1 MTAVISSGKRI
12 RVYRSERRSEQARQ
26 TRQRIVRAAHAA
38 FLASGYA
45 GTTVHDIATAAGVS
59 VKTVEAVFGT
69 KRRVL
74 KAVIDVATAGD
85 DLPVAVLQREAA
97 RAAEATTDPVTFL
110 AIVARAVATVAEN
123 VADILVVVDQ
133 GAAVDEELS
142 AVAAQL
148 DEQRTVIATWIVEN
162 LTRRAALQP
171 GLTERTAIDTVW
183 LLLDPVVFRRLTRDR
198 HWSTDDFRTWLTT
211 SLRLV
216 LLAPQ
221 KSPRSSGAGPA

>member
-1 MTAVISSGKRI
+1 MAAVTTSGKRI
-12 RVYRSERRSEQARQ
+12 RAYRSERRSELARQ
-26 TRQRIVRAAHAA
+26 TRQRILHAAHAA

-74 KAVIDVATAGD
+74 KAVIDVVTAGD

-97 RAAEATTDPVTFL
+97 RAAEATPDPVT
-110 AIVARAVATVAEN
+110 
-123 VADILVVVDQ
+123 
-133 GAAVDEELS
+133 
-142 AVAAQL
+142 
-148 DEQRTVIATWIVEN
+148 
-162 LTRRAALQP
+162 
-171 GLTERTAIDTVW
+171 LTERTAIDTVW
-183 LLLDPVVFRRLTRDR
+183 LLLAPVVFRRLTRDR
-198 HWSTDDFRTWLTT
+198 HWSTDDFRTWVTT

-221 KSPRSSGAGPA
+221 MSPRSSGAG

>member
-1 MTAVISSGKRI
+1 M
-12 RVYRSERRSEQARQ
+12 
-26 TRQRIVRAAHAA
+26 
-38 FLASGYA
+38 
-45 GTTVHDIATAAGVS
+45 
-59 VKTVEAVFGT
+59 
-69 KRRVL
+69 L
-74 KAVIDVATAGD
+74 KAVIDVVTAGD

-110 AIVARAVATVAEN
+110 AIVARAVATVA
-123 VADILVVVDQ
+123 DILVVVDQ
-133 GAAVDEELS
+133 GAAVDEEIS

-183 LLLDPVVFRRLTRDR
+183 LLLDPVVFRRLTRDP
-198 HWSTDDFRTWLTT
+198 HWSTDDFQTWFTT

-221 KSPRSSGAGPA
+221 ESPRLSGAG

>member
-1 MTAVISSGKRI
+1 
-12 RVYRSERRSEQARQ
+12 
-26 TRQRIVRAAHAA
+26 
-38 FLASGYA
+38 
-45 GTTVHDIATAAGVS
+45 
-59 VKTVEAVFGT
+59 
-69 KRRVL
+69 
-74 KAVIDVATAGD
+74 
-85 DLPVAVLQREAA
+85 
-97 RAAEATTDPVTFL
+97 
-110 AIVARAVATVAEN
+110 VAEN

-133 GAAVDEELS
+133 GAAVDEEIS

-183 LLLDPVVFRRLTRDR
+183 LLLDPVVFRRLTRDP
-198 HWSTDDFRTWLTT
+198 HWSTDDFQTWCTT

-221 KSPRSSGAGPA
+221 KSPRSSGAG

>member
-1 MTAVISSGKRI
+1 MAAVISSGKRI

-59 VKTVEAVFGT
+59 VNTVEAVFGT
-69 KRRVL
+69 KRQVL
-74 KAVIDVATAGD
+74 KAGIDVVTAGD

-97 RAAEATTDPVTFL
+97 RAAEATPDPVTFL
-110 AIVARAVATVAEN
+110 TIVARAIATVAEN

-162 LTRRAALQP
+162 LTRRAALRP

-183 LLLDPVVFRRLTRDR
+183 LL
-198 HWSTDDFRTWLTT
+198 
-211 SLRLV
+211 
-216 LLAPQ
+216 
-221 KSPRSSGAGPA
+221 